1 MGVSTN
7 PAERAPVALRP
18 GRPADVP
25 GLAQLM
31 LEDFDGSRL
40 IELGPRFITLL
51 HRHMVSSAHC
61 ICRVA
66 EDAGRIT
73 GYIAVAPSTRAFYRD
88 FVLRRGVLA
97 ACLVLT
103 RMLQP
108 AHLRTVL
115 KGLTYFPQAP
125 QADPAAEIVSFVI
138 GPAARRSGVGSALF
152 RNAVEALHARGI
164 QQLKIMTAVDN
175 DAANAFYRRHGAR
188 FVRSEPFYR
197 DTRVNVYVR
206 DCA

>member
-1 MGVSTN
+1 VSIN
-7 PAERAPVALRP
+7 PTERAPLAVRP
-18 GRPADVP
+18 ARPADVP
-25 GLAQLM
+25 VLARLM
-31 LEDFDGSRL
+31 REDFDGSRL
-40 IELGPRFITLL
+40 THLGPRFVTLL
-51 HRHMVSSAHC
+51 HRHMATSAHC

-88 FVLRRGVLA
+88 FVLRKGLLA
-97 ACLVLT
+97 ACLVLP

-108 AHLRTVL
+108 AQLRTVL
-115 KGLTYFPQAP
+115 KGLTYFPQSP
-125 QADPAAEIVSFVI
+125 QADPAAEIIIFVI
-138 GPAARRSGVGSALF
+138 DPAARRSGVGSALF
-152 RNAVEALHARGI
+152 HNAVEALQARGI

-175 DAANAFYRRHGAR
+175 DAANAFYRRHGSR
-188 FVRSEPFYR
+188 LVRSEPFYR

>member
-1 MGVSTN
+1 V
-7 PAERAPVALRP
+7 
-18 GRPADVP
+18 
-25 GLAQLM
+25 LARLM
-31 LEDFDGSRL
+31 IEDFDGSRL
-40 IELGPRFITLL
+40 VDLGPRFIALL
-51 HRHMVSSAHC
+51 HRHMVTSAHC

-73 GYIAVAPSTRAFYRD
+73 GYIAVTPSTRAFYRD
-88 FVLRRGVLA
+88 FVLRKGFLA
-97 ACLVLT
+97 ACLVLP

-125 QADPAAEIVSFVI
+125 DVDPAAEIVSFVI

-152 RNAVEALHARGI
+152 QNAVEALQARGV

-175 DAANAFYRRHGAR
+175 DAANAFYRRHGSR